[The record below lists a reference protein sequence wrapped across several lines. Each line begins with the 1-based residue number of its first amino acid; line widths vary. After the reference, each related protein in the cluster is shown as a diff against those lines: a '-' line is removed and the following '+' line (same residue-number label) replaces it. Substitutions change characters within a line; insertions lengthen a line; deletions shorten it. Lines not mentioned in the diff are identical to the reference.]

1 MNEPLGN
8 TPLAL
13 LLREGPRAIN
23 LGLAG
28 FASALQAQGV
38 PVVSVDWT
46 PPLVD
51 DQIAAILDRLL

>member
-1 MNEPLGN
+1 MSKPPENVPVG
-8 TPLAL
+8 L
-13 LLREGPRAIN
+13 LLREGPRAVN

-28 FASALQAQGV
+28 FADALRAQGV

-51 DQIAAILDRLL
+51 DQTAAILDRLL

>member
-1 MNEPLGN
+1 ME
-8 TPLAL
+8 L
-13 LLREGPRAIN
+13 LLQKGPIAIN

-28 FASALQAQGV
+28 FADALRAQGV

-51 DQIAAILDRLL
+51 EQTAAILDRLL